1 MSRAGALRRRLGVR
15 FRHPTQLVVWAF
27 ALAIAV
33 GTLLLLLPVSRAGPG
48 GAPLLTA
55 LFTSTSAVCVTG
67 LIVVDT
73 PGYWTPFGQTVILML
88 IQFGGFGIMTGA
100 ALLALVVARR
110 IGLRQRVA
118 TATEAGALNVGD
130 VRQVIIGVARLAVV
144 FEGGGAVLLAARWW
158 IGYEEPFGRAVW
170 LGLFHSVSAYNN
182 AGFALFSDSLTSFSR
197 DPFVIGTI
205 SVLVVSGGLGY
216 PVFRDLQRRGLAFR
230 RWSLHSKL
238 TVVTTASLVAVGAAA
253 FCLFEW
259 TNPDTLGQFSTPI
272 SIMEGLFHALA
283 PRTAGFNTVDY
294 SMLREE
300 SLLATNV
307 LMLIGGGSASTA
319 GGIKVTTFALLAF
332 VIWSELRGEPDVNI
346 FGRRTPGHVHRQAVA
361 VALMAV
367 GLVIVGT
374 LVLLA
379 TTTHIALSP
388 VLFEVVS
395 AVGTVG
401 LSQGI
406 TASLPAVGQVVIVV
420 LMFVGRLGPHTFGA
434 AIALREQDR
443 LYRFPEER
451 PIIG

>member
-1 MSRAGALRRRLGVR
+1 MSRTGALARPFGIR
-15 FRHPTQLVVWAF
+15 FRHPTQLVVGAF
-27 ALAIAV
+27 AIAIAI
-33 GTLLLLLPVSRAGPG
+33 GTFLLLLPIAKAGPG
-48 GAPLLTA
+48 GAPFLTA

-73 PGYWTPFGQTVILML
+73 PGYWTPFGQVVIMLL

-100 ALLALVVARR
+100 ALLAMVVARR
-110 IGLRQRVA
+110 IGLRQRMA

-130 VRQVIIGVARLAVV
+130 VRQVIAGVARLAVV
-144 FEGGGAVLLAARWW
+144 FEGLGAIVLAARWW
-158 IGYEEPFGRAVW
+158 LEYEEPFGRAVW

-182 AGFALFSDSLTSFSR
+182 AGFALFSDSLTGFSR
-197 DPFVIGTI
+197 DPFIILTI
-205 SVLVVSGGLGY
+205 SVLVVMGGLGY
-216 PVFRDLQRRGLAFR
+216 PVLRDLQRRGFSFS

-238 TVVTTASLVAVGAAA
+238 TVVTTAVLVVVGAAA

-272 SIMEGLFHALA
+272 SLMEGLFHAVA

-294 SMLREE
+294 GLLREE
-300 SLLATNV
+300 SVFVTNV

-346 FGRRTPGHVHRQAVA
+346 FGRRTPTAVQRQAVA
-361 VALMAV
+361 IALIAV
-367 GLVIVGT
+367 GLVVVGT
-374 LVLLA
+374 VALLA
-379 TTTHIALSP
+379 STTGVPLGP

-406 TASLPAVGQVVIVV
+406 TATLPGVAHIVIVV

-434 AIALREQDR
+434 ALALRQHDR
-443 LYRFPEER
+443 MYRFPEER